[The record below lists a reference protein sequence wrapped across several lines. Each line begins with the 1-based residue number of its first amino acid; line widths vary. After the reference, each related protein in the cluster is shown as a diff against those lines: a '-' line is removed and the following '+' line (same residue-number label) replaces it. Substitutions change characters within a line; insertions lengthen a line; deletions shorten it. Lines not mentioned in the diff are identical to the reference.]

1 MAFCRGL
8 LVKLLEFYSRCVWP
22 IQRNFV
28 SSLSKRCKNCIV
40 SEKYCTL
47 TDGLCQECSNFTSKE
62 EPKSMF
68 SIDNLTQV
76 LESHAVGDNE
86 YDATLLLS
94 GGKDSA
100 YILNKIKTDY
110 PSLKLL
116 CLTINNGFMSPLALK
131 NVQFTTNKLK
141 ADLLVVN
148 SHADEF
154 IENFR
159 QAFLEMKEGKGGYE
173 TVDFADGS
181 LIFKIA
187 EETTRAMN
195 IPMMIG
201 GLSWVQIQKILK
213 SNEFTFPNSDFTTVY
228 PLAVWR
234 TDEQEIRAFVRE
246 HDLLLKGSDSPI
258 VSNHQLILPLCV
270 VDVLNKG
277 YCSFEP
283 EFAQL
288 IREGK
293 SSRKPWLY
301 AYEFLEYMSKKG
313 FLNKEAEKILSKL
326 NLTLKDVLS

>member
-1 MAFCRGL
+1 MKF
-8 LVKLLEFYSRCVWP
+8 LEFYSRCVWP
-22 IQRNFV
+22 IQRKFV
-28 SSLSKRCKNCIV
+28 FGLAKRCKNCIV

-47 TDGLCQECSNFTSKE
+47 TNGLCQECSNFTSKDD
-62 EPKSMF
+62 PKSTF
-68 SIDNLTQV
+68 SIDDLTQI
-76 LESHAVGDNE
+76 LESHTVVGGDK

-100 YILNKIKTDY
+100 YILQKIKTDY
-110 PSLKLL
+110 PSLKIL
-116 CLTINNGFMSPLALK
+116 CLTVNNGFMSPLALE
-131 NVQFTTNKLK
+131 NIRYTTSKLK
-141 ADLLVVN
+141 TDLLVVN
-148 SHADEF
+148 SHIDKF

-159 QAFLEMKEGKGGYE
+159 RAFLEMKEGKGGYE

-187 EETTRAMN
+187 EETTRVMG
-195 IPMMIG
+195 IRMMIG
-201 GLSWVQIQKILK
+201 GLSWVQIQNILE
-213 SNEFTFPNSDFTTVY
+213 SNEFSFTDSNFTTIH

-234 TDEQEIRAFVRE
+234 TDEQEIRSFVRE
-246 HDLLLKGSDSPI
+246 HDLLLNGSDSPV
-258 VSNHQLILPLCV
+258 VSNHQLVLPMCV

-293 SSRKPWLY
+293 SNRKSWIY
-301 AYEFLEYMSKKG
+301 TYEFLEYMSKRG
-313 FLNKEAEKILSKL
+313 FLNKVVEKTLSKL